1 MPSRIHTPTRQCPP
15 RRACLKYTAIAIAF
29 AALSSVAPAAM
40 AQAYPAKSV
49 RIVVPTGAGGPADI
63 MARIVAE
70 RLTKSWGQAVIVEN
84 KPGASQMLGADLV
97 AKAAPDGYTFMLSN
111 DGAIAINQSLFAK
124 MSYDPLKDLVP
135 VAKLVTLPLV
145 LVVHPSVPAKSTQE
159 VIALAKSQ
167 PGKLNYGSGGSTTR
181 MAGELFKGMTSTD
194 IVHVPY
200 KGSGP
205 MVIGL
210 LGNEVQ
216 VAFDGITTSLP
227 QIKGGKLRA
236 IAVTSLTR
244 VPTLPDLPTVAE
256 SGVPGFEAGTW
267 LALFAP
273 AGVPKEVQARIYSE
287 LTQIMAQPE
296 LRTRLL
302 DMGLTPDLAP
312 PEKFAPQIRG
322 DVEKWA
328 QVIKRAGITA
338 DN

>member
-1 MPSRIHTPTRQCPP
+1 MPTSTSLP
-15 RRACLKYTAIAIAF
+15 RRQTMRFTLAVIATALATAG
-29 AALSSVAPAAM
+29 APAM
-40 AQAYPAKSV
+40 AQGYPAKPV

-63 MARIVAE
+63 MARVVAE

-97 AKAAPDGYTFMLSN
+97 AKSAPDGYTFLLGN
-111 DGAIAINQSLFAK
+111 DGAIAINQSLFPK
-124 MSYDPLKDLVP
+124 MPYDPLKDLVP
-135 VAKLVTLPLV
+135 VARLVSLPLV
-145 LVVHPSVPAKSTQE
+145 LVVHPSVPAKNTQE

-167 PGKLNYGSGGSTTR
+167 PGKLNFGSGGSTTR
-181 MAGELFKGMTSTD
+181 MAGELFKGMTGTD
-194 IVHVPY
+194 LVHVPY

-227 QIKGGKLRA
+227 QIKGGKLRP

-267 LALFAP
+267 LAMFAP
-273 AGVPKEVQARIYSE
+273 VGVPREVQARVYSE

-302 DMGLTPDLAP
+302 EMGLTPDLAGP
-312 PEKFAPQIRG
+312 DKFGPQIKA
-322 DVEKWA
+322 DADKWA

>member
-1 MPSRIHTPTRQCPP
+1 MSSRIHNSSMQ
-15 RRACLKYTAIAIAF
+15 RRLSLKVTGTALALAVLTAF
-29 AALSSVAPAAM
+29 APAAI
-40 AQAYPAKSV
+40 AQAYPAKPV

-63 MARIVAE
+63 MARVLAE

-97 AKAAPDGYTFMLSN
+97 AKAAPDGYTFMLGN

-124 MSYDPLKDLVP
+124 MPYDPLKDLVP

-145 LVVHPSVPAKSTQE
+145 LVVHPSVQAKSTQE
-159 VIALAKSQ
+159 VVALAKSQ
-167 PGKLNYGSGGSTTR
+167 PGKLNFGSGGSTTR
-181 MAGELFKGMTSTD
+181 MAGELFKGMTGTD

-267 LALFAP
+267 LAMFAP
-273 AGVPKEVQARIYSE
+273 AGVPKEIQARVYSE
-287 LTQIMAQPE
+287 LSQIMAQPE

-312 PEKFAPQIRG
+312 PEKFAPQIKG
-322 DVEKWA
+322 DADKWA

>member
-1 MPSRIHTPTRQCPP
+1 MQ
-15 RRACLKYTAIAIAF
+15 RRLSLKVTGTALALAVLTAF
-29 AALSSVAPAAM
+29 APAAI
-40 AQAYPAKSV
+40 AQAYPAKPV

-63 MARIVAE
+63 MARVLAE

-97 AKAAPDGYTFMLSN
+97 AKAAPDGYTFMLGN

-124 MSYDPLKDLVP
+124 MPYDPLKDLVP

-145 LVVHPSVPAKSTQE
+145 LVVHPSVQAKSTQE
-159 VIALAKSQ
+159 VVALAKSQ
-167 PGKLNYGSGGSTTR
+167 PGKLNFGSGGSTTR
-181 MAGELFKGMTSTD
+181 MAGELFKGMTGTD

-267 LALFAP
+267 LAMFAP
-273 AGVPKEVQARIYSE
+273 AGVPKEIQARVYSE
-287 LTQIMAQPE
+287 LSQIMAQPE

-312 PEKFAPQIRG
+312 PEKFAPQIKG
-322 DVEKWA
+322 DADKWA

>member
-1 MPSRIHTPTRQCPP
+1 MPSRIHAKSPQCPP
-15 RRACLKYTAIAIAF
+15 RRASLKITVTALALLALTSF
-29 AALSSVAPAAM
+29 APSAM
-40 AQAYPAKSV
+40 AQAYPAKPV

-63 MARIVAE
+63 MARIIAE

-124 MSYDPLKDLVP
+124 MSYDPLKDLQP

-145 LVVHPSVPAKSTQE
+145 LVVHPSVQAKSTQE
-159 VIALAKSQ
+159 VIALAKTQ

-216 VAFDGITTSLP
+216 LAFDGITTSLP

-267 LALFAP
+267 LAMFAP
-273 AGVPKEVQARIYSE
+273 AGVPKEVQARVYSE

-312 PEKFAPQIRG
+312 PEKFVTQIKG
-322 DVEKWA
+322 DVDKWA

>member
-1 MPSRIHTPTRQCPP
+1 LASRIHALLLHDLL
-15 RRACLKYTAIAIAF
+15 RRHSLKYTATTLAL
-29 AALSSVAPAAM
+29 AALASFAPSVM
-40 AQAYPAKSV
+40 AQGYPARPV

-63 MARIVAE
+63 MARVLAE

-84 KPGASQMLGADLV
+84 KPGAAQMLGADLV
-97 AKAAPDGYTFMLSN
+97 AKSVPDGYTFMLGN

-124 MSYDPLKDLVP
+124 MSYDPLKDLQP

-145 LVVHPSVPAKSTQE
+145 LVVHPSVQAKNTQE

-181 MAGELFKGMTSTD
+181 MAGELFKGMTGTD

-216 VAFDGITTSLP
+216 LAFDGITTSLP

-267 LALFAP
+267 LGLFAP
-273 AGVPKEVQARIYSE
+273 AGIPKDVQARVYSE

-312 PEKFAPQIRG
+312 PEKFVPQIKG
-322 DVEKWA
+322 DVDKWA

-338 DN
+338 D